1 MKSSGEL
8 KLEAK
13 QMLQGR
19 WKDAVLMNLIPTVIG
34 IAIAAI
40 ILIPLIA
47 IIGGVA
53 IFSPDT
59 LDTVSNGMN
68 SNGDVSWTA
77 QIGNQGGGILSGL
90 LTTIFVSGMSWT
102 FLDIYRGKRVDI
114 HPLSDVFRAFKS
126 PFLVGVV
133 CIYLLSTIFIGLWSL
148 LFLILV
154 LLKVILMPKQTL
166 FTTTF

>member
-59 LDTVSNGMN
+59 LDTVSNGIN

-90 LTTIFVSGMSWT
+90 FNDYFCFWNVL
-102 FLDIYRGKRVDI
+102 
-114 HPLSDVFRAFKS
+114 DVFRHLSGETGRHSSFKRRFS
-126 PFLVGVV
+126 RF
-133 CIYLLSTIFIGLWSL
+133 
-148 LFLILV
+148 
-154 LLKVILMPKQTL
+154 
-166 FTTTF
+166 

>member
-40 ILIPLIA
+40 IIIPLIA

-53 IFSPDT
+53 FFSPET
-59 LDTVSNGMN
+59 LDTVSNGMGN
-68 SNGDVSWTA
+68 NGDVSWTA

-90 LTTIFVSGMSWT
+90 LTTM
-102 FLDIYRGKRVDI
+102 FLECLGR
-114 HPLSDVFRAFKS
+114 F
-126 PFLVGVV
+126 
-133 CIYLLSTIFIGLWSL
+133 
-148 LFLILV
+148 
-154 LLKVILMPKQTL
+154 
-166 FTTTF
+166 